1 MKNKLSKI
9 YGYKKKI
16 NNLEMEYELFNN
28 IGTKMYF
35 LNV

>member
-1 MKNKLSKI
+1 MDK
-9 YGYKKKI
+9 KKKI